1 VNDRLGEL
9 GIAQLDPSGPMNNIY
24 IIYDNFNIY
33 IYMHVMYVCMCIY
46 IYILSQ
52 YVPIYGSPRV
62 FATEN
67 GPTTHPLASPG
78 DADSLGSGDPHW

>member
-1 VNDRLGEL
+1 
-9 GIAQLDPSGPMNNIY
+9 
-24 IIYDNFNIY
+24 
-33 IYMHVMYVCMCIY
+33 MHVMYVCMCIY

>member
-1 VNDRLGEL
+1 MIIL
-9 GIAQLDPSGPMNNIY
+9 IY
-24 IIYDNFNIY
+24 IYIY
-33 IYMHVMYVCMCIY
+33 IYMHVMYVCMCIYIY